1 MTQHGQVDDVTP
13 DTEGAP
19 LGPDPLTLRYG
30 TPLKDQLA
38 DGRFDLLVIGAGING
53 AGIARDAAMRGLRVL
68 LLDKGDIASGTTSW
82 SSRLIHGGLRYLE
95 YGEVGLVRESLHERE
110 TLLHTAAHLVRPLP
124 LMIPIYES
132 DRRGKGL
139 VRLGMIGYDV
149 LSTGK
154 SLERHRML
162 SPGAA
167 IARAPGL
174 APQGLTG
181 AALYYDG
188 QVEYAERLAVENAVD
203 AVDHGATV
211 LTYCRVDELTM
222 DGRTVT
228 GAVFTDLLGGGQH
241 RVTAAV
247 TVNVTGPWV
256 DATLGRETTPETPVA
271 DGSTLHGGSDNGAS
285 SDSAANPAAEPA
297 GPSEADGPDASGDAA
312 STLATSGTIA
322 DAEPNKETVAAASG
336 RFLSGF
342 LAQFR
347 SGGLSKGRLIGG
359 TKGSHIIVA
368 PFPGAPQDALYVEA
382 QSDGR
387 PFFIIPWNDLFL
399 IGTTDVRYEGD
410 LDRVVASDEEIAY
423 LVEETNRV
431 LPTAELTADRV
442 LYTYSGIRPLPW
454 QGDGNESAITRRH
467 LVLDHEPDAGGLISI
482 VGGKLTTFRELAE
495 QTVDM
500 VYAKLDRPNAPCRTA
515 KEPLPGSRLNGSAV
529 TRDDLP
535 GFTASFARLFPDL
548 GPRTVEH
555 LIRTYGTQAIPI
567 ATLAQESPAL
577 AEVIDDAQ
585 GAIAAEVVF
594 AVQREGAQRLTD
606 ILLRRTMLGYG
617 PDSAIGPDERAAA
630 IAGETLGWDAA
641 RQAAEVADYRD
652 FISRY
657 RPQAL
662 APAASSASGARRSAE
677 VVQTA

>member
-1 MTQHGQVDDVTP
+1 MTGHESDE
-13 DTEGAP
+13 DTAAVERLIEADSQASD
-19 LGPDPLTLRYG
+19 GPRYG
-30 TPLKDQLA
+30 TPVAEQLG
-38 DGRFDLLVIGAGING
+38 DSRFDLLVVGAGING

-110 TLLHTAAHLVRPLP
+110 TLLHMAAHLVRPLP

-154 SLERHRML
+154 SLDRHRML
-162 SPGAA
+162 SPKAA
-167 IARAPGL
+167 VGRAPGL
-174 APQGLTG
+174 ATEGLTG

-211 LTYCRVDELTM
+211 LTYCRVDELLM

-241 RVTAAV
+241 RVTAPV

-256 DATLGRETTPETPVA
+256 DATLGHETASETPVA
-271 DGSTLHGGSDNGAS
+271 NPTQRDRAPVGDNPGQAIV
-285 SDSAANPAAEPA
+285 NPAAEHRNAPEDEESDGS
-297 GPSEADGPDASGDAA
+297 GPPE
-312 STLATSGTIA
+312 SGTIV
-322 DAEPNKETVAAASG
+322 DTEPDRESVVAAG
-336 RFLSGF
+336 QRFLSGF

-347 SGGLSKGRLIGG
+347 SGGLGKGRLIGG

-368 PFPGAPQDALYVEA
+368 PFDGAPQDALYVEA
-382 QSDGR
+382 HSDGR

-399 IGTTDVRYEGD
+399 IGTTDVRYDGD

-423 LVEETNRV
+423 LIAETNRV
-431 LPTAELTADRV
+431 LPTAELTVDRV

-454 QGDGNESAITRRH
+454 QGNGTEGAITRRH
-467 LVLDHEPDAGGLISI
+467 LVLDHAPDANGLISI

-500 VYAKLDRPNAPCRTA
+500 VYAKLDRPNATCRTA
-515 KEPLPGSRLNGSAV
+515 KEPLPGSQLEGSPV
-529 TRDDLP
+529 GRDDLP
-535 GFTASFARLFPDL
+535 GFAVSFARLFPDL
-548 GPRTVEH
+548 SNETVAH
-555 LIRTYGTQAIPI
+555 LIRTYGTQAVAI
-567 ATLAQESPAL
+567 ATLAQVDPAL
-577 AEVIDDAQ
+577 AESIDDEH
-585 GAIAAEVVF
+585 GAIGAEVVY

-617 PDSAIGPDERAAA
+617 PDSAIGVDERAAA
-630 IAGETLGWDAA
+630 IAALGWDTD
-641 RQAAEVADYRD
+641 RQAVEIAEYRS

-657 RPQAL
+657 RPRAL
-662 APAASSASGARRSAE
+662 EAGA
-677 VVQTA
+677 VVGPTGP

>member
-1 MTQHGQVDDVTP
+1 MTGQDLHSTLSRPHGSGEAVT
-13 DTEGAP
+13 T
-19 LGPDPLTLRYG
+19 TLRHG
-30 TPLKDQLA
+30 LPVADQLA
-38 DGRFDLLVIGAGING
+38 DDRFDLLVIGAGING

-110 TLLHTAAHLVRPLP
+110 TLLHIAAHLVRPLP

-162 SPGAA
+162 SPEA
-167 IARAPGL
+167 ARARAGGL
-174 APQGLTG
+174 ATDGLTG

-188 QVEYAERLAVENAVD
+188 QVEYAERLAVENAID

-211 LTYCRVDELTM
+211 LTYCRVDDLIM
-222 DGRTVT
+222 DGRRVT
-228 GAVFTDLLGGGQH
+228 GVIFTDLLGGTQH
-241 RVTAAV
+241 RVSAAV
-247 TVNVTGPWV
+247 VVNVTGPWV
-256 DATLGRETTPETPVA
+256 DATLGRETMPETPVA
-271 DGSTLHGGSDNGAS
+271 DSTRHRAAAGPDETGPDG
-285 SDSAANPAAEPA
+285 ANPAAE
-297 GPSEADGPDASGDAA
+297 ADVPVEPFVNGGTPPE
-312 STLATSGTIA
+312 SGTIA
-322 DAEPNKETVAAASG
+322 DIEPDKESVVAAG
-336 RFLSGF
+336 QRFLSGF
-342 LAQFR
+342 LAQFH
-347 SGGLSKGRLIGG
+347 SNGLTSGRLIGG

-368 PFPGAPQDALYVEA
+368 PFDGAPQDALYVEA
-382 QSDGR
+382 HSDGR
-387 PFFIIPWNDLFL
+387 PFFIIPWNDLYL

-423 LVEETNRV
+423 LIAETNRV
-431 LPTAELTADRV
+431 LPSAGLTRERI
-442 LYTYSGIRPLPW
+442 LYTYSGIRPLPYH
-454 QGDGNESAITRRH
+454 GDGAEGAVTRRH
-467 LVLDHEPDAGGLISI
+467 LVLDHEPDASGLISI

-500 VYAKLDRPNAPCRTA
+500 VYAKLDRPSAPCRTA
-515 KEPLPGSRLNGSAV
+515 SEPLPGSRLQGSTI

-535 GFTASFARLFPDL
+535 GFAASFARLFPAL
-548 GPRTVEH
+548 SEATVAH
-555 LIRTYGTQAIPI
+555 LIRTYGTRAAAI
-567 ATLAQESPAL
+567 ATLAQDDPDL
-577 AEVIDDAQ
+577 AMVIDDDH
-585 GAIAAEVVF
+585 GAIGAEIVY

-617 PDSAIGPDERAAA
+617 PDNAIGADERAAA
-630 IAGETLGWDAA
+630 IAGSAVGWDAD
-641 RQAAEVADYRD
+641 QQTAEVLNYRE

-657 RPQAL
+657 RPRAL
-662 APAASSASGARRSAE
+662 EPTGVTSGSN
-677 VVQTA
+677 